1 MSPPCQPAHLELR
14 RRLRQQVRVVEDRLR
29 RGRSADDAI
38 GVAVV
43 QEVSA
48 FAELDQVESAMWST
62 QSTLTI
68 RMLHTDGVDDTLVA
82 AACGLLADYEEIR
95 YSRLQLEAPAVGA
108 TTAPVRWRVCQ

>member
-1 MSPPCQPAHLELR
+1 MRELEEIAQLSDDERLQR
-14 RRLRQQVRVVEDRLR
+14 RQTAASR
-29 RGRSADDAI
+29 I
-38 GVAVV
+38 
-43 QEVSA
+43 
-48 FAELDQVESAMWST
+48 AELDQVESAMWST